1 MRVVATRIEWDGTM
15 LRRVVD
21 TAQCGNR
28 SGWED
33 LACRALTVSP
43 PYRPVPGVPLYHV
56 SLDAGAE
63 VLVAAQDLA
72 GPLLDLVT
80 AVLMMGE
87 EVLAPPTSRLA
98 VSGTPPVSPCF
109 PGCLRAGGVSRCA
122 VHAPTECWWP
132 SGPTARTA

>member
-1 MRVVATRIEWDGTM
+1 MV
-15 LRRVVD
+15 RRVVD
-21 TAQCGNR
+21 TARCGNS

-56 SLDAGAE
+56 SLDDGTE
-63 VLVAAQDLA
+63 VLVAAHDLG

-87 EVLAPPTSRLA
+87 EVLAHP
-98 VSGTPPVSPCF
+98 TPPACGSRGSAGARPGF
-109 PGCLRAGGVSRCA
+109 PGVFGRRVSHCA
-122 VHAPTECWWP
+122 VPARAEC
-132 SGPTARTA
+132 

>member
-1 MRVVATRIEWDGTM
+1 MRVVATRIEWDGSM
-15 LRRVVD
+15 VRRVVD
-21 TAQCGNR
+21 TARCGNS

-56 SLDAGAE
+56 SLDDGTE
-63 VLVAAQDLA
+63 VLVAAHDLG

-87 EVLAPPTSRLA
+87 EVLAHPKPPACGSRGSA
-98 VSGTPPVSPCF
+98 GARPGF
-109 PGCLRAGGVSRCA
+109 PGVFGRRVSHCA
-122 VHAPTECWWP
+122 VPARAEC
-132 SGPTARTA
+132 